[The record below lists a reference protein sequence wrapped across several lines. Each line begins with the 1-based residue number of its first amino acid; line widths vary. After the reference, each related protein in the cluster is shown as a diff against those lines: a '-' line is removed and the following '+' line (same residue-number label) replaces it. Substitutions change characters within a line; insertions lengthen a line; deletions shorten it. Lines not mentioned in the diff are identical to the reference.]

1 MPNGGGAHQA
11 IRTLNPGYFAP
22 VMDSADVSIAMSNLA
37 GARTVPPALT
47 WALSDLVVFV
57 EEAAEDRPGDSLLR

>member
-22 VMDSADVSIAMSNLA
+22 VMASAGVSIAMSNPCGCQNCATGL
-37 GARTVPPALT
+37 
-47 WALSDLVVFV
+47 DLGFK
-57 EEAAEDRPGDSLLR
+57 RPGRIR